1 MLSLHR
7 QLVLLVQCLY
17 QVQKTD
23 NFKPIST
30 HVRFELY
37 SNFKMKT
44 TEINNEHFAILVTA
58 LACSKCQVWWCLG
71 IGWLETWCS
80 KYKFMNVI
88 KSGVHCFFLTSL
100 TSLIQHVSNLR
111 QSVCFDI
118 SLRAKSASKQG
129 FWPPSWVPALDVYQ
143 GLIIY
148 DLQHV
153 DWGVST
159 YNWHIKLVCALSC
172 NKK

>member
-58 LACSKCQVWWCLG
+58 L
-71 IGWLETWCS
+71 
-80 KYKFMNVI
+80 
-88 KSGVHCFFLTSL
+88 

-111 QSVCFDI
+111 QSICFDI
-118 SLRAKSASKQG
+118 SLRAKSVSKQG

-159 YNWHIKLVCALSC
+159 YNWHIKCVHCHVI
-172 NKK
+172 KKNIKNHSVDKVKKL